1 MMVEVVYFAL
11 NTANN
16 ILCGIIS
23 QYGEQMKDEHREKIH
38 EITKSLYELSYQV
51 RK

>member
-1 MMVEVVYFAL
+1 MVEVVYFAL
-11 NTANN
+11 NTANG
-16 ILCGIIS
+16 ILTSIIG

-38 EITKSLYELSYQV
+38 QITRILDELSYEV